1 MPRGSRDTRSRLREI
16 ALRLGLS
23 LNHGLQPLGEIILT
37 FGLHRKTKCQS
48 LGPNFFWCAQAP
60 LVLLFLWQ
68 LIIALMVLLLFL
80 WCYSSFG
87 SGECHSYFMLL
98 TLF

>member
-1 MPRGSRDTRSRLREI
+1 MRVI
-16 ALRLGLS
+16 ALGLGVS

-37 FGLHRKTKCQS
+37 FGLHRKPSANLWAQ
-48 LGPNFFWCAQAP
+48 FF
-60 LVLLFLWQ
+60 LVCSSSFGVVVVPMA
-68 LIIALMVLLLFL
+68 IVIALMVLLLFL

-87 SGECHSYFMLL
+87 SSKCHSYFMSL